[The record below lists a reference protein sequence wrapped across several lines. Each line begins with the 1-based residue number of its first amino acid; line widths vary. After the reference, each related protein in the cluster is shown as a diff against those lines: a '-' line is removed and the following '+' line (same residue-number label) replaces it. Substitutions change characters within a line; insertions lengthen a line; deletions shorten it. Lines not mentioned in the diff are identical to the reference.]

1 MFSSIG
7 AFTFLLLVIHSTS
20 RSTTSTDEPPRIV
33 TAPRNQTV
41 ISGGV
46 ASFVCTAL
54 GNPNPIIEWRKGNRR
69 LTVPHYT
76 IQEIPNG
83 SVLRIEPE
91 HLKRDKS
98 VYKCLAENGV
108 GEPAYAA
115 VELRVLPEDHIPLG
129 FPQFTVHPRMKAVEK
144 GRTVLLNCQA
154 EGNPTPTIT
163 WLKNMIPLNLDDPRL
178 SIIQGTYLQIT
189 QAKKEDEGTYECLA
203 ENSIGSS
210 FSEQALLFVRVRLV
224 PPRFSTLPEP
234 IYKVMPGSNLNLT
247 CVAEGSPVPYVKWRN
262 GSFDLTPE
270 HSIPVGKNVLQL
282 ENIQESTNYTCV
294 AASKLGNIE
303 SVTTILVQE
312 FVGVP
317 KNVQTCSLGSSTV
330 VIQWDSPEEHNGQV
344 TGYKVYFTTRPKL
357 PTTDW
362 NTQNIDNGTLAIIS
376 DVTPETIYTIRIQAL
391 TGTGSGPLSDPVQ
404 VETQEGVPSQ
414 PLNLLVKFTSST
426 TVELEWSH
434 PEHSSENV
442 IGYEL
447 YWNDTFTKKQY
458 HRSIPPITSYIMSN
472 LYPDILYHIW
482 LAARSKHGEGAPTQP
497 VTVKTD
503 QYLPDEPMNVKV
515 EPISSTSL
523 QVQWKRPANKDKNG
537 LIRGYQIHIQE
548 RDENNGSVGAAIR
561 FDVTNEV
568 EEAYNVTGL
577 RPDTTYTVQVATVT
591 WKGDGIH
598 SHPRTSK
605 TKRGEPPRI
614 VTAPRNQTVI
624 SGGVASFVCTAL
636 GNPKPIIEWR
646 KGNRRLTVPHYTI
659 QEIPDGS
666 VLRIEPEHLKRDK
679 SVYKC
684 LAENGVGEPAYAAV
698 ELRVLPKDHIPLGF
712 PLFTV
717 HPRMKAVE
725 KGRTVLLNCQAEGN
739 PTPTITWLKNMIPL
753 NLDDP
758 RLSIIQGTYLQ
769 ITQAK
774 KEDDGTYECLAENSI
789 GSSFSEQALLYVR
802 VRLVPPRFSTLPEP
816 IYKVVPGLNLNL
828 TCVAEGSPVPYVKW
842 RNGSFDLTPEHSIP
856 VGKNVLQLENIQE
869 STNYTCV
876 AASKLGN
883 IESVTTILVQEFVG
897 VPRNVQTCSL
907 SSSTV
912 VIHWDPPEER
922 NGQVTGYK
930 VYFTTRP
937 KLPTT
942 DWNTQNVDNS
952 TLAIINDVT
961 PQTIYTIRIQALTG
975 TGSGPLS
982 DLVQV
987 ETQQG
992 VPSQPLNLL
1001 VKFTSSTT
1009 VELEWSHPEHS
1020 SENVIGYELYWNDTF
1035 TKKQYHRSIPPITSY
1050 IMSNLYPDILYHI
1063 WLAARSK
1070 HGEGAPTQPVTVKT
1084 DQYLP
1089 DEPMNVKV
1097 EPISSTSLQ
1106 VQWKRPANKD
1116 KNGLIRGYQIH
1127 IQEKDENNG
1136 SVGAAIRF
1144 AVTNEVE
1151 EAYNVTGLRPDTTY
1165 TVQVATVTWKGDGIH
1180 SHPRTSKTKRGGEIV
1195 DM

>member
-303 SVTTILVQE
+303 SVTTILVQ
-312 FVGVP
+312 V
-317 KNVQTCSLGSSTV
+317 
-330 VIQWDSPEEHNGQV
+330 
-344 TGYKVYFTTRPKL
+344 
-357 PTTDW
+357 
-362 NTQNIDNGTLAIIS
+362 
-376 DVTPETIYTIRIQAL
+376 
-391 TGTGSGPLSDPVQ
+391 
-404 VETQEGVPSQ
+404 
-414 PLNLLVKFTSST
+414 
-426 TVELEWSH
+426 
-434 PEHSSENV
+434 
-442 IGYEL
+442 
-447 YWNDTFTKKQY
+447 
-458 HRSIPPITSYIMSN
+458 
-472 LYPDILYHIW
+472 
-482 LAARSKHGEGAPTQP
+482 
-497 VTVKTD
+497 
-503 QYLPDEPMNVKV
+503 PDEPMNVKV

-1180 SHPRTSKTKRGGEIV
+1180 SHPRTSKTKRGGLGSMDPNLDKNICCCCGEGTAV
-1195 DM
+1195 PQENPLSDLEH